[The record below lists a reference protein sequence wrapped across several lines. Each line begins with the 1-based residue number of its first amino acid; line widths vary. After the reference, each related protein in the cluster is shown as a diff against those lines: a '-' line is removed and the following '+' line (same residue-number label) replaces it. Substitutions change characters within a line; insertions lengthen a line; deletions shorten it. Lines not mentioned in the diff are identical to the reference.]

1 MEIRQ
6 LRSEQKRWG
15 TRRSARQPP
24 ARRVRCSRLFSREGS
39 ARSDSQNRWLAGYLA
54 CVGGFVNSSGF
65 VLIGMF
71 TSHVTGNVGRLAND
85 AASGQYAAAL
95 AALSLVLCFFAGA
108 FIASGIVESRV
119 LGGASSRAYALALA
133 LETSLL
139 LLFTLLSYVSTSNQP
154 RARDA
159 EAALLCAAM
168 GLQNALVSRLSGAVV
183 RTTHLTGVVTDLGI
197 ESARWFRFWRRSLSE
212 ATRLQLVLGRNPAER
227 PAAPKVLLL
236 ATIAA
241 SFLAGA
247 SSGAYAAVRWHH
259 AAMLIAALAVAASAV
274 YALLSARA

>member
-1 MEIRQ
+1 M
-6 LRSEQKRWG
+6 
-15 TRRSARQPP
+15 
-24 ARRVRCSRLFSREGS
+24 FSREGS

-54 CVGGFVNSSGF
+54 FVGGFVNSSGF
-65 VLIGMF
+65 VLIGTF
-71 TSHVTGNVGRLAND
+71 TSHVTGNVGRLAFD
-85 AASGQYAAAL
+85 AATGQYAAAL

-108 FIASGIVESRV
+108 FAGSVITESRF
-119 LGGASSRAYALALA
+119 LGGPSSRAYALSLA

-139 LLFTLLSYVSTSNQP
+139 LLFTWLSYWQISAHP
-154 RARDA
+154 RVQDA

-197 ESARWFRFWRRSLSE
+197 EGARWFRFWRRSLSE
-212 ATRLQLVLGRNPAER
+212 VTRVPLVFGHNPAER

-247 SSGAYAAVRWHH
+247 SAGAYSALQWQHASMLFAA
-259 AAMLIAALAVAASAV
+259 AAVAAGAL
-274 YALLSARA
+274 YALVNSRA

>member
-1 MEIRQ
+1 
-6 LRSEQKRWG
+6 
-15 TRRSARQPP
+15 
-24 ARRVRCSRLFSREGS
+24 LFSREGS

-54 CVGGFVNSSGF
+54 FVGGFVNSSGF

-71 TSHVTGNVGRLAND
+71 SSHVTGNVGRLAND
-85 AASGQYAAAL
+85 AATGQYAAAL

-108 FIASGIVESRV
+108 FAASMIVESRFW
-119 LGGASSRAYALALA
+119 GTERARAYALALA
-133 LETSLL
+133 TEALLL
-139 LLFTLLSYVSTSNQP
+139 LLFTILSYAATSEHP
-154 RARDA
+154 RTRDA

-197 ESARWFRFWRRSLSE
+197 EGARWFRFWRHSLSQV
-212 ATRLQLVLGRNPAER
+212 TRVPLVLGRNRAER

-236 ATIAA
+236 GTIAA

-247 SSGAYAAVRWHH
+247 SSGAYSAVHWHH
-259 AAMLIAALAVAASAV
+259 ASMLIAALAVASCAT
-274 YALLSARA
+274 YALLNSRD